1 MGFMQQLQLR
11 GVVKAAGVGMTI
23 ARKVTETK
31 PADPT
36 VVADMQAATEAA
48 LAQIAA
54 RTAQF
59 ESSFKAVP
67 KKTVS
72 EKAAF
77 MQKTLASLDA
87 KYGSLPPATIE
98 ARVKELVVL
107 EFFGK
112 LDKLSERDL
121 KSVGLPD
128 QVVRSALA
136 LKSERAAEA
145 ARRKAESKEEPAK
158 KIGVPATMNLLGAT
172 TGVAVTSKDAKLAI
186 SLDAQGAEL
195 TIAERL
201 GLFEHGQ
208 KRAARFESH
217 PAPQA

>member
-87 KYGSLPPATIE
+87 K
-98 ARVKELVVL
+98 
-107 EFFGK
+107 
-112 LDKLSERDL
+112 
-121 KSVGLPD
+121 
-128 QVVRSALA
+128 
-136 LKSERAAEA
+136 
-145 ARRKAESKEEPAK
+145 
-158 KIGVPATMNLLGAT
+158 
-172 TGVAVTSKDAKLAI
+172 
-186 SLDAQGAEL
+186 
-195 TIAERL
+195 
-201 GLFEHGQ
+201 
-208 KRAARFESH
+208 
-217 PAPQA
+217 